1 MSKKNT
7 ISTEIIHKE
16 IDLVQ
21 NCISRMANNSFL
33 LKGWSISL
41 ISVILAIIYEKINL
55 IQISLILAIIILYF
69 WYLDAYFLR
78 EERKYR
84 KLYEWIIKQRPK
96 KNNKRLY
103 SLNAHRFDKDVDS
116 IIDIMKSKT
125 LKWFYGIPFTISI
138 IVLIYNLMPILCRL
152 NCNK

>member
-1 MSKKNT
+1 MSKKDI

-41 ISVILAIIYEKINL
+41 ISVILAIIYEKINP
-55 IQISLILAIIILYF
+55 IQISLILDIIILYF

-84 KLYEWIIKQRPK
+84 KLYEWIIKERP

-103 SLNAHRFDKDVDS
+103 SLNAHRFDNKVDN
-116 IIDIMKSKT
+116 IIDTMKSKT

-138 IVLIYNLMPILCRL
+138 IVLIYNLIPILCRL
-152 NCNK
+152 NCKK

>member
-55 IQISLILAIIILYF
+55 IQISLILAIIILYC